1 MATRLFR
8 HYGQDRLI
16 QGSLQTERRL
26 LIEARDF
33 VLTSF
38 PAGKRRKKEEV
49 SAILRC
55 YFEFFSLRLD
65 SLLRKLASREFM
77 EFVLYQFDMAAAA
90 WRATPDEVTV
100 EAARES
106 SELSVVRRGLKYL
119 AERTA
124 MRLSAPEFAPAG
136 PPGLFRYV
144 EEALFI
150 SRMLADLYL
159 ASDRAY
165 YILPGEMELELFG
178 VDTVVDGVKWSLP
191 FRLMPDKPYEALDVT
206 FSARVARDRVNREKY
221 FPKNTM
227 NFDFQRQAEVLD
239 PAFERSFGCRFSRF
253 LHVLAMI
260 NEQAKPAPGCYPVM
274 FFLRNGL
281 VQDIVQNGVRGED
294 VARRIL
300 AGFTV
305 TRGQMIEERRAI
317 YHPNQEHRA
326 LRRGYFEFPHSTG
339 VHLFW
344 SAALA
349 NEGLDHLVNG
359 VCFKKLPEEWLTP
372 ETSAG
377 LETLSNEAGKWFER
391 EVGAKLSGL
400 GIRGQ
405 GVGGRVIGGGEK
417 IDIPA
422 EVGQFDFLGYSER
435 DSALVVV
442 ESKMVEVGFE
452 SRFFRDEISQFAS
465 GKRSYAAQLRKKWDW
480 VATNRAALARAF
492 GANGGEVKVV
502 AALVT
507 LYPTFAAFKITD
519 LPCVSLV
526 ELMEDYQAAGRW
538 PYGIGVR

>member
-1 MATRLFR
+1 
-8 HYGQDRLI
+8 
-16 QGSLQTERRL
+16 
-26 LIEARDF
+26 
-33 VLTSF
+33 
-38 PAGKRRKKEEV
+38 
-49 SAILRC
+49 
-55 YFEFFSLRLD
+55 
-65 SLLRKLASREFM
+65 
-77 EFVLYQFDMAAAA
+77 
-90 WRATPDEVTV
+90 
-100 EAARES
+100 
-106 SELSVVRRGLKYL
+106 
-119 AERTA
+119 
-124 MRLSAPEFAPAG
+124 LSAREFAPAG
-136 PPGLFRYV
+136 PPGLFQYV

-150 SRMLADLYL
+150 SWMLADLYL

-178 VDTVVDGVKWSLP
+178 ADTVVGGVKWPLP
-191 FRLMPDKPYEALDVT
+191 FRLTADKPYEAFDLV
-206 FSARVARDRVNREKY
+206 FSARVAKDRVNREKY
-221 FPKNTM
+221 FPRDTM

-253 LHVLAMI
+253 LHILAMI
-260 NEQAKPAPGCYPVM
+260 NEQAKPDPGSYPVM
-274 FFLRNGL
+274 FFLRDGL
-281 VQDIVQNGVRGED
+281 VQGIVRNGVGGED

-339 VHLFW
+339 MHLFW

-349 NEGLDHLVNG
+349 REGLDHLVNG

-372 ETSAG
+372 QTSAS

-400 GIRGQ
+400 GMRGE

-452 SRFFRDEISQFAS
+452 SRFFRDEISQFAT

-480 VATNRAALARAF
+480 VATNRAALARAL
-492 GANGGEVKVV
+492 GASGVEVKVV

-507 LYPTFAAFKITD
+507 LYPTYAAFRITD

-526 ELMEDYQAAGRW
+526 ELMEDYQTAGRW
-538 PYGIGVR
+538 PYGVGVR